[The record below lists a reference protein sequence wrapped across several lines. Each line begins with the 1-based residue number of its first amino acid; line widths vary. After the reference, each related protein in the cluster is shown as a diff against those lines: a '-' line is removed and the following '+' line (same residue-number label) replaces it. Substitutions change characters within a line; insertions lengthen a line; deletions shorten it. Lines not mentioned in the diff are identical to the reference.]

1 MIDKEIENRIE
12 VMLEESK
19 TELELMGAY
28 EDLICDYDGDIT
40 NIIKIDTKMIDK
52 EIENR
57 IEVMLEE
64 SKTELELMGA
74 YEDLICDYD
83 GDITNIINGWYR

>member
-1 MIDKEIENRIE
+1 MYTMMIDKEIENRIK

-19 TELELMGAY
+19 TELELM
-28 EDLICDYDGDIT
+28 D
-40 NIIKIDTKMIDK
+40 
-52 EIENR
+52 
-57 IEVMLEE
+57 
-64 SKTELELMGA
+64 A